1 MAPMKELFS
10 GLKAPAKFGGALS
23 SYPLGD
29 LFSRKKQLVGL
40 DIGSSSLKLA
50 EIQDNRDGY
59 HLSHF
64 SQVPLERG
72 VIEDGVLIKPESLA
86 EKIKILFQ
94 NAGLGRRG
102 IVTSLSGN
110 SAIVKKVTL
119 PSMEETELRDLIRDE
134 ASKYL
139 PFDNMDDVNFD
150 FQVLGPN
157 EFNPNQ
163 MEVILVAAKKEVVE
177 GFTDA
182 IESAGLSPY
191 IMDVDTF
198 ALETMYEANYDV
210 DEDHIVAMINIGAS
224 TTNINVVKGSAS
236 LFTRDFALAGDSLTE
251 AIQAKHGVTFEAA
264 ERMKIN
270 GPEGDDVTRKT
281 FRESLPG
288 YAEPISAEIVRSI
301 DYFRS
306 ISGGENIK
314 QVLLSGGTANLPG
327 LAGLLAA
334 KLGIGT
340 EVIDPFRK
348 IDYNR
353 KKFAP
358 EDMQAI
364 GPAAAVAV
372 GLALRR
378 IGDK

>member
-1 MAPMKELFS
+1 MKELFS
-10 GLKAPAKFGGALS
+10 GLKMSAKFGGRLGS
-23 SYPLGD
+23 LPLND

-50 EIQDNRDGY
+50 EIQENRDGY
-59 HLSHF
+59 LLSHF
-64 SQVPLERG
+64 SRIPLEKG
-72 VIEDGVLIKPESLA
+72 IIEDGILIRPEALA
-86 EKIKILFQ
+86 EKIKLLFKD
-94 NAGLGRRG
+94 AGLTRRG

-110 SAIVKKVTL
+110 AAIVKKVTL
-119 PSMEETELRDLIRDE
+119 PSMEEAELRDLIRDE

-163 MEVILVAAKKEVVE
+163 MEVILVAAKKDVVE

-198 ALETMYEANYDV
+198 ALETMYEANYDI
-210 DEDHIVAMINIGAS
+210 DEDIIVAMINIGAS
-224 TTNINVVKGSAS
+224 ITNINVVKGSAS
-236 LFTRDFALAGDSLTE
+236 LFTRDFALGGNSLTE

-264 ERMKIN
+264 ERMKIE
-270 GPEGDDVTRKT
+270 GPEGDDLTRKT
-281 FRESLPG
+281 FRESLLD
-288 YAEPISAEIVRSI
+288 YADPICAEIVRSI

-306 ISGGENIK
+306 ISGGETIK
-314 QVLLSGGTANLPG
+314 QALLSGGTANLPG
-327 LAGLLAA
+327 LAGSLSG
-334 KLGIGT
+334 KLSIGT

-358 EDMQAI
+358 EDMQDI
-364 GPAAAVAV
+364 GPMAAVAV
-372 GLALRR
+372 GLALRK

>member
-1 MAPMKELFS
+1 MKEMFS
-10 GLKAPAKFGGALS
+10 SLKAPAKFGGALAS
-23 SYPLGD
+23 LPLND
-29 LFSRKKQLVGL
+29 LFSRKKSLVGL

-50 EIQDNRDGY
+50 EIQENRDGY
-59 HLSHF
+59 LLSHF
-64 SQVPLERG
+64 SQVPLEKG
-72 VIEDGVLIKPESLA
+72 VIEDGILIRPEALSD
-86 EKIKILFQ
+86 KIKILFK
-94 NAGLGRRG
+94 NSGLNRKG

-119 PSMEETELRDLIRDE
+119 PSMEDAELRDLIRDE

-210 DEDHIVAMINIGAS
+210 DEDNVVAMINIGAS

-236 LFTRDFALAGDSLTE
+236 LFTRDFALAGNSLTE
-251 AIQAKHGVTFEAA
+251 AIQAKHGVPFEAA
-264 ERMKIN
+264 ERMKIE
-270 GPEGDDVTRKT
+270 GPEGDELTRKT
-281 FRESLPG
+281 FREDLIA
-288 YAEPISAEIVRSI
+288 YADPICAEIVRSI

-306 ISGGENIK
+306 ISGGENIR
-314 QVLLSGGTANLPG
+314 QALLSGGSANLPG
-327 LAGLLAA
+327 LAGALAE

-353 KKFAP
+353 KKYTP
-358 EDMQAI
+358 EDMRTI